1 MTCSLL
7 NLLFTPYERHP
18 WDKSKSEWLWL
29 VTTMWWVAGTVERQ
43 AAHFYRI
50 TVTESDLKS
59 GLIITCKSTGKD
71 KFKLVFFDQEVS
83 SDTWLVMM
91 PRADTCVSRGT
102 WPWCRRVS
110 RTSGAPPRTCTWSP
124 TGGTTWWSPCRFPW
138 WSISRMTC
146 LQSSWF

>member
-7 NLLFTPYERHP
+7 NLL
-18 WDKSKSEWLWL
+18 WI
-29 VTTMWWVAGTVERQ
+29 VTTMLFVAGTVERQ

-83 SDTWLVMM
+83 SDT
-91 PRADTCVSRGT
+91 
-102 WPWCRRVS
+102 
-110 RTSGAPPRTCTWSP
+110 
-124 TGGTTWWSPCRFPW
+124 
-138 WSISRMTC
+138 
-146 LQSSWF
+146 